1 MNTNVSIMSDIAI
14 RYYLVIRYIIIIII
28 IIITTTMNLY
38 AIKIII

>member
-1 MNTNVSIMSDIAI
+1 MNTNMSIMSDIAT
-14 RYYLVIRYIIIIII
+14 RYYLVIRYIIIII